1 MNWAQAM
8 ETPIHP
14 TGVSQGYF
22 RYYKTNGTYTEIVA
36 ISGKLY
42 KNGVLL
48 PITGLSSFQD
58 TEQIEAVQY
67 AGILYIATGTKLV
80 QYEETLGIP
89 TCKVV
94 DAYLPTTQEM
104 TFIGTNALAADPEGH
119 LQDTIGLVPSIDYVY
134 PTKASGVVNTSI
146 SVKVYYTKITGES
159 YECAIQIQKASS
171 TTDFPAPTTF
181 APRNNF
187 ALTIPKG
194 VGTVGDYVIRVSM
207 RKVGTTQILS
217 QYDLDYKVDR
227 IDLSKYKAAQSTVHQ
242 CTRATVYWNRLVLYG
257 DKDNPSV
264 IYISQV
270 NTPNYMPSLLTL
282 DFENPRRER
291 LTQLLPYR
299 NGLLAFTKTSTQL
312 LTGSSPEDYKRSMLH
327 TDIGCISSKGAA
339 VMKNHVAFLSM
350 QGIYILKTSST
361 TDDKATVEKIDNK
374 VANLVPLDTNAVS
387 LFHDG
392 QYQIIFPSLKMRLRY
407 YQELGAWTRDYSD
420 KFDFTNMWNIDGT
433 IYAQRSEMVYLFDPS
448 LYTDDHV
455 IYTNSF
461 ESKAFSLSQPYHK
474 KKLKEFHLLAAP
486 KGQSMKS
493 SVQIFADENIVTGG
507 EEGYASVNADGEVVW
522 NVEFEPNLD
531 IPSGTTFG
539 DWNLGASSFGAANYA
554 KKDFRLTG
562 KCLRTKMKLI
572 NDEPKENHVIGF
584 AYVFKVKQP

>member
-1 MNWAQAM
+1 
-8 ETPIHP
+8 
-14 TGVSQGYF
+14 
-22 RYYKTNGTYTEIVA
+22 
-36 ISGKLY
+36 
-42 KNGVLL
+42 
-48 PITGLSSFQD
+48 
-58 TEQIEAVQY
+58 
-67 AGILYIATGTKLV
+67 
-80 QYEETLGIP
+80 
-89 TCKVV
+89 
-94 DAYLPTTQEM
+94 
-104 TFIGTNALAADPEGH
+104 
-119 LQDTIGLVPSIDYVY
+119 
-134 PTKASGVVNTSI
+134 
-146 SVKVYYTKITGES
+146 
-159 YECAIQIQKASS
+159 
-171 TTDFPAPTTF
+171 
-181 APRNNF
+181 
-187 ALTIPKG
+187 
-194 VGTVGDYVIRVSM
+194 
-207 RKVGTTQILS
+207 
-217 QYDLDYKVDR
+217 
-227 IDLSKYKAAQSTVHQ
+227 
-242 CTRATVYWNRLVLYG
+242 
-257 DKDNPSV
+257 
-264 IYISQV
+264 
-270 NTPNYMPSLLTL
+270 
-282 DFENPRRER
+282 
-291 LTQLLPYR
+291 
-299 NGLLAFTKTSTQL
+299 
-312 LTGSSPEDYKRSMLH
+312 MLH

-361 TDDKATVEKIDNK
+361 TDDKATVEKIDSK

-448 LYTDDHV
+448 LYTDDHT

-474 KKLKEFHLLAAP
+474 KKLKEFHLLTAP

-493 SVQIFADENIVTGG
+493 SVQIFSDENIVTGG
-507 EEGYASVNADGEVVW
+507 EEGYASINAEGEVVW

-531 IPSGTTFG
+531 IPSGTAFG
-539 DWNLGASSFGAANYA
+539 NWNLGASSFGAANYA